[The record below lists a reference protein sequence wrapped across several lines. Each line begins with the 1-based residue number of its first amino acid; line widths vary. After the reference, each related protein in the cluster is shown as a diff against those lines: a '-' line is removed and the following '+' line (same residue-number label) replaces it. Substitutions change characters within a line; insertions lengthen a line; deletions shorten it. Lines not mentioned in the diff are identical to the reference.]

1 MNIKNNLKKNYLI
14 IVLNLVIISFLMIIG
29 SPHFATNDDLTLN
42 NIATGVYGND
52 VSQYL
57 VFSNICYGYLIK
69 GMYIIFP
76 NINWYTI
83 FPLIM
88 ASIAFVILFCT
99 VHKELSL
106 KKTVIINLIILLF
119 VGKYI
124 FIEFQFTHLAAFF
137 SAVGLFLLYK
147 DFKQTHSIFYLNIS
161 GIIFSLLGFMLR
173 FDAFLSVF
181 AIIFVATCIKA
192 FQLKI
197 WKTSIKANIKKS
209 ISFIA
214 LCLFVTIFLFIDSRL
229 YSKNNEWE
237 YYRTYNTYRSELLD
251 YTVPDYDSYSAEYE
265 KIGIDALDLEML
277 CSWSYADINKFSLD
291 TMEQIYNLKKIVDK
305 DNFDFLTSLKQG
317 IKDIVKSIDELQLI
331 TIAMILF
338 LIAIA
343 LNRQNILFIPVFII
357 TILELLYLSFKGRFI
372 FRSYFGIWMI
382 FIFIAIDLFL
392 ENVKEYKLTNINF
405 FYGVLC
411 IGVLWTPM
419 VFDIWQKHYET
430 KDVFY
435 IQDQNDNWMPELLE
449 KKEYL
454 YVNETYFGDMPG
466 TRDLFSMRKSLQ
478 NIYTLGGWTCPAPL
492 EQNMLQRYDIENNG
506 LYRALYD
513 DSKNVFYF
521 DSIGSNSVEKQLNY
535 LRKEYNENIQYEIID
550 KIENI
555 FVYRFFVDEKCNI
568 DQSTTKNIGFTL
580 NNTYVNN
587 SSLYLEGYIDGA
599 SSNYDK
605 CNVWIE
611 ANNIDTGSKKY
622 YRMQNILPEDLKE
635 DFFKVGNKYVC
646 NIDLHSIEKGEIN
659 FKIIIEKAT
668 KTYVSPD
675 IYYTLINGNIKN

>member
-1 MNIKNNLKKNYLI
+1 
-14 IVLNLVIISFLMIIG
+14 
-29 SPHFATNDDLTLN
+29 
-42 NIATGVYGND
+42 
-52 VSQYL
+52 
-57 VFSNICYGYLIK
+57 
-69 GMYIIFP
+69 
-76 NINWYTI
+76 
-83 FPLIM
+83 
-88 ASIAFVILFCT
+88 
-99 VHKELSL
+99 
-106 KKTVIINLIILLF
+106 
-119 VGKYI
+119 
-124 FIEFQFTHLAAFF
+124 
-137 SAVGLFLLYK
+137 
-147 DFKQTHSIFYLNIS
+147 
-161 GIIFSLLGFMLR
+161 
-173 FDAFLSVF
+173 
-181 AIIFVATCIKA
+181 
-192 FQLKI
+192 
-197 WKTSIKANIKKS
+197 
-209 ISFIA
+209 
-214 LCLFVTIFLFIDSRL
+214 
-229 YSKNNEWE
+229 
-237 YYRTYNTYRSELLD
+237 
-251 YTVPDYDSYSAEYE
+251 
-265 KIGIDALDLEML
+265 
-277 CSWSYADINKFSLD
+277 
-291 TMEQIYNLKKIVDK
+291 
-305 DNFDFLTSLKQG
+305 
-317 IKDIVKSIDELQLI
+317 
-331 TIAMILF
+331 
-338 LIAIA
+338 
-343 LNRQNILFIPVFII
+343 
-357 TILELLYLSFKGRFI
+357 
-372 FRSYFGIWMI
+372 
-382 FIFIAIDLFL
+382 
-392 ENVKEYKLTNINF
+392 
-405 FYGVLC
+405 
-411 IGVLWTPM
+411 
-419 VFDIWQKHYET
+419 
-430 KDVFY
+430 
-435 IQDQNDNWMPELLE
+435 
-449 KKEYL
+449 
-454 YVNETYFGDMPG
+454 MPG